1 MKIRKANKKDIKQIL
16 ELNLQ
21 LFDYHAKIDKY
32 YKTGKESNNEFAKH
46 LRKII
51 SKRSFRIIVA
61 EENKKLCGFLVG
73 HIGKPKGYAKPKK
86 IGMLSTA
93 FVCKECRRSGIGKLM
108 FEDFLGWCRKKKV
121 KNIEL
126 SVDSRNEIGN
136 GAWKKFGFK
145 DFMKRMRLDLK

>member
-1 MKIRKANKKDIKQIL
+1 MKIRKANKKDIEQIL
-16 ELNLQ
+16 KLNLQ

-32 YKTGKESNNEFAKH
+32 YKTGKESNKEFEKH
-46 LRKII
+46 LREII
-51 SKRSFRIIVA
+51 SKRNYRITVA
-61 EENKKLCGFLVG
+61 EEGGKICGFNVG
-73 HIGKPKGYAKPKK
+73 HIGKPKAYAKPKK

-93 FVCKECRRSGIGKLM
+93 FVCKEYRRAGIGKLM
-108 FEDFLGWCRKKKV
+108 FDDFINWCRKNKI

-145 DFMKRMRLDLK
+145 DFMKRMRLDL